1 MNIETN
7 SRIKFSC
14 YPRKLVLVRH
24 GQSEFNKVNIT
35 AGLSSTFQKNYF
47 SSISDQRV
55 DLTDLGVQQAVL
67 TGKGLHQFGLS
78 FDCAYHSG
86 YVRTKSTL
94 EHILGGLPISTV
106 IENFNLRERE
116 TGYTLGMTKK
126 EIENYFP
133 FLDLYFKKNGQFFSR
148 PIGGE
153 SLCDLYNRI
162 IQCLDQI
169 FRDTQEK
176 NVLISTHGRVIQV
189 IRFILEDN
197 WSLDNIENF
206 LSLSGPQNCGVTIY
220 DYIKEGEKMILK
232 EYDKVFYG
240 V

>member
-7 SRIKFSC
+7 HRIRFSH

-35 AGLSSTFQKNYF
+35 IGLDSSQKDQF
-47 SSISDQRV
+47 SDVSDQKV
-55 DLTDLGVQQAVL
+55 TLTDLGVSQAVL
-67 TGKGLHQFGLS
+67 TGKVLCELGLY
-78 FDCAYHSG
+78 FDLAYHSG

-94 EHILGGLPISTV
+94 KHILDGLPVNTV

-116 TGYTLGMTKK
+116 TGYTLGMTRQEMK
-126 EIENYFP
+126 NYFP
-133 FLDLYFKKNGQFFSR
+133 FLDSYFKKNGQFFSR

-162 IQCLDQI
+162 TQCLSQI
-169 FRDTQEK
+169 FTDTQEK

-189 IRFILEDN
+189 IRFILEDG

-206 LSLSGPQNCGVTIY
+206 LSLPGPENCSVTTY
-220 DYIKEGEKMILK
+220 DYLKEDEGMILR
-232 EYDKVFYG
+232 EYNKVFYG